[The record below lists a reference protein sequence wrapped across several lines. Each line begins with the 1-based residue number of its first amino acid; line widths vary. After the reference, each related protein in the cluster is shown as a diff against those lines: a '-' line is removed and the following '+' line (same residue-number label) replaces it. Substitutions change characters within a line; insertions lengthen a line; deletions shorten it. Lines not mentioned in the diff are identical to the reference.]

1 MAKKISRRR
10 GAVAE
15 AKEVAAK
22 LTPKDKKTM
31 GSIVGLADGVVN
43 AAEKRRDPHVDIPSR
58 TLSNVR
64 YSPRKRILEMGNAT
78 NRRQLF
84 DLSQAK
90 AYMRTMLV
98 ASGCKKLLTQS
109 KTTSL
114 RGMFYMLKHTIEG
127 TKENTFDDQGECDT
141 VIEDIEVLL
150 ASLREELHLYADKRG
165 EMVGN
170 IILNDSGDE
179 IDCSRMGS
187 GGYAIPSIVEPE
199 VIKLDPKKCDAK
211 FVLHVEK
218 GTVWQRFNED
228 KFWRKHGCI
237 LTHGAGQPP
246 RGVRRMLHRLHYELK
261 LPIYCVLDNDPW
273 GYYIYSVLKQGSIN
287 LAFESQRMAIPE
299 ARYLGLRSKDFERCQ
314 LSDSVKI
321 ALNDNDRK
329 RAKQIA
335 SYPWFAKKREWQR
348 EIERM
353 LKNDFKLEVE
363 SLISKDIS
371 YVTEQYVPAR
381 LVDKDWLD

>member
-1 MAKKISRRR
+1 MAKRIARKRD
-10 GAVAE
+10 AVAE
-15 AKEVAAK
+15 AKQVAAK
-22 LTPKDKKTM
+22 LTPRDKKTM
-31 GSIVGLADGVVN
+31 GSIIGLADGVVN

-98 ASGCKKLLTQS
+98 ASGCKKLLTQG

-114 RGMFYMLKHTIEG
+114 RGMYYMLKHTIEG
-127 TKENTFDDQGECDT
+127 AKENTFDDQGECDT

-199 VIKLDPKKCDAK
+199 VIKLDRKKCDAK

-228 KFWRKHGCI
+228 KFWKKHGCI

-246 RGVRRMLHRLHYELK
+246 RGVRRMLHRLHDELK

-273 GYYIYSVLKQGSIN
+273 GYYIYSVIKQGSIN
-287 LAFESQRMAIPE
+287 LAFESQRMAIPDC
-299 ARYLGLRSKDFERCQ
+299 RFVGLRSKDYERCG
-314 LSDSVKI
+314 LSESVQI

-335 SYPWFAKKREWQR
+335 KYPWFAKKRDWQR
-348 EIERM
+348 EIEKM

-371 YVTEQYVPAR
+371 YVTEEYVPAR
-381 LVDKDWLD
+381 LADKDWLD